1 MLLDIQDLRIRYGK
15 IEVVKGVS
23 LGVKDRDIV
32 TLIGANGAGKS
43 TVLRTISGLITPHA
57 GTIKFKNK
65 HLVGLKTTQ
74 IVKSGIAQVPE
85 GGRVFSKLTVE
96 ENLRTGTYLR
106 KDKEKVRLDY
116 ERVYRHFPVLLKR
129 GKQKASTMSGGE
141 RQMLAFGR
149 ALMNGPRLLTCDE
162 PSLGLAPLMVKT
174 IFEIIRAINEEGVTI
189 LLVEQ
194 NARMALEIAS
204 RAYVLETGKVVVEGD
219 SRDLMDSQ
227 EVRKSYLGG

>member
-23 LGVKDRDIV
+23 LGVEARDIV

-43 TVLRTISGLITPHA
+43 TIIKAISGLIKPFS
-57 GTIKFKNK
+57 GNIIFNK
-65 HLVGLKTTQ
+65 KQINGLKTTQ
-74 IVKSGIAQVPE
+74 IVGSGIAQVPE

-96 ENLRTGTYLR
+96 ENLRAGTYLR
-106 KDKEKVRLDY
+106 KDKDKVEQDY

-149 ALMNGPRLLTCDE
+149 ALMNGPKLLTCDE

-204 RAYVLETGKVVVEGD
+204 RAYVLETGKVVIEGD
-219 SRDLMDSQ
+219 SKNLMHSQ